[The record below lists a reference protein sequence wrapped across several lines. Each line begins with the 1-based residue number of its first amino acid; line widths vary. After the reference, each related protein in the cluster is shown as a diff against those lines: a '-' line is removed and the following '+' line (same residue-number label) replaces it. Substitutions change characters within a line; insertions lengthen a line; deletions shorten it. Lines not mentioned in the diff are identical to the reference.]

1 MIKKFIGKIIDN
13 GRAIFQIILL
23 VICFLFPK
31 HVNLSEIIRTLFG
44 GQSPDFSTAK
54 YYYLMQSGNWTMG
67 ILLAIIVLFKF
78 IRKSNEDKILFNG
91 NIYHDYPYIWFWFCS
106 KILGYNSCNLIL
118 VPIAMQYKL
127 VIRGTFEKYP
137 IPEESFPEKD
147 MNVVV
152 KYDNKD
158 AENANEINLILED
171 TYPITKN
178 QIPEL
183 KKPLRTII
191 IKHDRKDDV
200 SRIYNIKFVKE
211 ICKEARALP
220 EKAIVNI
227 YSTTNP
233 RHNYEI
239 AKQAF
244 SLANRGNIKELY
256 IYQQEKE
263 NTRKFSKRK
272 KIYRFF
278 EEE

>member
-1 MIKKFIGKIIDN
+1 MKKFVGKIIDN
-13 GRAIFQIILL
+13 GRAIIQILL
-23 VICFLFPK
+23 LVFCFLFPK

-54 YYYLMQSGNWTMG
+54 YYYLMQSGNCTMG
-67 ILLAIIVLFKF
+67 ILLATIVLFKF
-78 IRKSNEDKILFNG
+78 IRKSNEEKILLKG
-91 NIYHDYPYIWFWFCS
+91 NIYHDYSYIWFWICS

-137 IPEESFPEKD
+137 IPEESFPERD
-147 MNVVV
+147 MNVIV
-152 KYDNKD
+152 KYENKD

-171 TYPITKN
+171 TYPITKS

-191 IKHDRKDDV
+191 IKHDRKDDI
-200 SRIYNIKFVKE
+200 SRIYNNKFVKE
-211 ICKEARALP
+211 ICKEVRALP
-220 EKAIVNI
+220 EKTIVNI

-256 IYQQEKE
+256 IYQQERG
-263 NTRKFSKRK
+263 NTRKFTKRK

>member
-1 MIKKFIGKIIDN
+1 M
-13 GRAIFQIILL
+13 QIILF
-23 VICFLFPK
+23 VICLLFPQY
-31 HVNLSEIIRTLFG
+31 VNLSEIIRTLFG

-67 ILLAIIVLFKF
+67 IILAIIVLFKF

-91 NIYHDYPYIWFWFCS
+91 NIYHNYPYFWFWFCS

-127 VIRGTFEKYP
+127 VIRGTFEKYQ
-137 IPEESFPEKD
+137 IPEESFPEHD
-147 MNVVV
+147 INVVV
-152 KYDNKD
+152 KYDNMD
-158 AENANEINLILED
+158 AENFNEINLILED
-171 TYPITKN
+171 TYPIDKN

-183 KKPLRTII
+183 EKSLRTIN

-200 SRIYNIKFVKE
+200 SRIYNTKFVKE
-211 ICKEARALP
+211 ICKVVRSLP
-220 EKAIVNI
+220 ENSIVNI

-244 SLANRGNIKELY
+244 CLANRSNIKELY
-256 IYQQEKE
+256 IYQQETG
-263 NTRKFSKRK
+263 NTRKFNKKK

-278 EEE
+278 

>member
-1 MIKKFIGKIIDN
+1 
-13 GRAIFQIILL
+13 
-23 VICFLFPK
+23 
-31 HVNLSEIIRTLFG
+31 
-44 GQSPDFSTAK
+44 
-54 YYYLMQSGNWTMG
+54 MQSGNWTMG
-67 ILLAIIVLFKF
+67 ILLLIIVLFKF
-78 IRKSNEDKILFNG
+78 IRKSNENKNLFSG
-91 NIYHDYPYIWFWFCS
+91 NIYHDYPYIWFWICS

-127 VIRGTFEKYP
+127 VIRGTFEKYL

-147 MNVVV
+147 MDVVV
-152 KYDNKD
+152 KHDNED
-158 AENANEINLILED
+158 AENVNEVNLILED
-171 TYPITKN
+171 TYPITEN
-178 QIPEL
+178 QIPES
-183 KKPLRTII
+183 KKPLQTIT
-191 IKHDRKDDV
+191 IKHDRKDDA
-200 SRIYNIKFVKE
+200 SRIYNTKFIKE
-211 ICKEARALP
+211 ICKEVRALP

-272 KIYRFF
+272 KIHRFF
-278 EEE
+278 EV

>member
-1 MIKKFIGKIIDN
+1 LIKKFIGKIIDN

-158 AENANEINLILED
+158 AENANEINLITTFISFSGKLSSGIG
-171 TYPITKN
+171 YF
-178 QIPEL
+178 
-183 KKPLRTII
+183 
-191 IKHDRKDDV
+191 

-256 IYQQEKE
+256 IYQQEKG
-263 NTRKFSKRK
+263 NARKFSERK

-278 EEE
+278 EE

>member
-1 MIKKFIGKIIDN
+1 MKKFVGKIIDN
-13 GRAIFQIILL
+13 GRPILQILL
-23 VICFLFPK
+23 FVLCVFFPK
-31 HVNLSEIIRTLFG
+31 FVNLSEIIRTLLG

-54 YYYLMQSGNWTMG
+54 YYYLMQSGNCTMG
-67 ILLAIIVLFKF
+67 ILLAIIILFKY
-78 IRKSNEDKILFNG
+78 IRKSNEEKILYSG

-147 MNVVV
+147 INVVV

-158 AENANEINLILED
+158 AENVNEVNLILED
-171 TYPITKN
+171 TYPITEN
-178 QIPEL
+178 QIPKP
-183 KKPLRTII
+183 KKHLRRII

-200 SRIYNIKFVKE
+200 SRIYNIKFLKE
-211 ICKEARALP
+211 IWKVVRVLP

-239 AKQAF
+239 ARQAF

-263 NTRKFSKRK
+263 NTRKFSERK